1 MLKCSYQI
9 TRNIIFVT
17 LAQTFSIKSQY
28 AITVAQFLKV
38 KVDNNILYDHRVKRI
53 KAINKVEIF
62 GEKTGSARNKYLK
75 LESAIFHQVFIFSPS
90 DSP

>member
-1 MLKCSYQI
+1 M
-9 TRNIIFVT
+9 
-17 LAQTFSIKSQY
+17 
-28 AITVAQFLKV
+28 

-75 LESAIFHQVFIFSPS
+75 LESTIFHQVFIFSPS